1 MSKDK
6 KKTYLSAYI
15 PDIPEKIKEKSP
27 RNHSEKIDE
36 IEKAI
41 QSIKDSM
48 IKSNRDNLDAMYNI
62 DMDNMSSSLRRLFQ
76 SYSDGIANAEAS
88 IEVWSN
94 AQSAGFEAVA
104 KWQSEAE
111 ESISDIKGTADDS
124 SAQLLLLSQWQSEA
138 EKSIAAIEI
147 VSDQNSAKI
156 TSLTNWQSSAED
168 DISSLSETVAIL
180 EEVAD
185 ENGASISQIVRAV
198 GESGEV
204 TAASIVA
211 AVNDS
216 GSSVMISADKI
227 EMTGTTTFLTAE
239 DVGDDGSTVIA
250 GNRISVNIDG
260 SEDDGATDIDSDN
273 GFNFEY
279 VTSGGLTRTFAT
291 MYTNIDG
298 VDTDVT
304 SRYALMLET
313 KRFRNEDGVYV
324 YPAVKIEA
332 AGRVSLKGQNGVY
345 IGTTDTAFIT
355 LDGWDNTRI
364 RAYKRYSA
372 MAYEG
377 SSGYAFCTDG
387 IYYNGKLI
395 LST

>member
-27 RNHSEKIDE
+27 GNRSEKIDE

-76 SYSDGIANAEAS
+76 SYSDGIANAESS
-88 IEVWSN
+88 IEVWAN
-94 AQSAGFEAVA
+94 AQSAGFEAIA
-104 KWQSEAE
+104 TWQ
-111 ESISDIKGTADDS
+111 T
-124 SAQLLLLSQWQSEA
+124 EA

-147 VSDQNSAKI
+147 ISDQNSAKI

-198 GESGEV
+198 GENGEV

-239 DVGDDGSTVIA
+239 DVGDNGSTVIA

-279 VTSGGLTRTFAT
+279 VPSSGLSRIFAT
-291 MYTNIDG
+291 MYTSIDG
-298 VDTDVT
+298 ADTDVT

-313 KRFRNEDGVYV
+313 NRFRNQNGEFV

-332 AGRVSLKGQNGVY
+332 AGRVSIKGQNGVY

-387 IYYNGKLI
+387 IYYNGELI